1 MNIIT
6 NCRLW
11 LPILSGYIMVYLCKF
26 KKENIVIPQR
36 PPSIVFK
43 LIWPILY
50 ILLGISWNTVEHLG
64 INDIMHS
71 LCNILLILWLFV
83 YNCRNKKKYGI
94 YILSIIIGVVV
105 AIISIHPNVL
115 HKLYLVPLLSWLLVA
130 YQLNWNIVR

>member
-50 ILLGISWNTVEHLG
+50 ILLGISWNTVEPLG

>member
-105 AIISIHPNVL
+105 AIISIHQNVL